1 MKCLVRL
8 FLVFTFIFAF
18 TPLLFSQNKGIGA
31 GVILGE
37 PTAISA
43 KFWLGENNALDAALG
58 YSFDKGEKGIS
69 LHADFVYHLRLISDA
84 ELQFP
89 LYYGFGLRFR
99 AREKAKGNFGVRG
112 VIGILWWNT
121 TPPIDV
127 FFELAPVF
135 KLFPSTELDLD
146 AGIGARYYF

>member
-1 MKCLVRL
+1 MICIYKTLLSLTLMCAVVL
-8 FLVFTFIFAF
+8 
-18 TPLLFSQNKGIGA
+18 PLSAQDKGIGA

-43 KFWLGENNALDAALG
+43 KFWLGENNAIDAALG

-69 LHADFVYHLRLISDA
+69 LHSDLVYHLRSISDA

-99 AREKAKGNFGVRG
+99 AREKTKGNFGVRG

-121 TPPIDV
+121 SPPIDI

-146 AGIGARYYF
+146 AGLGARYYF